1 MSIKDLSQSMLDA
14 SKSVLELSEMKV
26 AMQIVRGSESKLM
39 PLAKKAGVRFMKPKP
54 GDDEAHVMGDKKSIM
69 KFMLSR
75 GMSKDDVLDK
85 EDEIPEFIEKKV
97 KSAS

>member
-14 SKSVLELSEMKV
+14 SKAVLELSEMKV

-54 GDDEAHVMGDKKSIM
+54 GDDEARQHDHLLPPVSQYDNFSNFWVTKP
-69 KFMLSR
+69 R
-75 GMSKDDVLDK
+75 
-85 EDEIPEFIEKKV
+85 P
-97 KSAS
+97 